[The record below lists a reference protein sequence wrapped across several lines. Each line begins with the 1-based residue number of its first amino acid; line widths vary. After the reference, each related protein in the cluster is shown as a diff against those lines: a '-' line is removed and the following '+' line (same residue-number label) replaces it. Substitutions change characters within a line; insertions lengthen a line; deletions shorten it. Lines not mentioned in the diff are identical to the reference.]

1 MKCDFFQEL
10 FQKQQ
15 PFRKEPL
22 INCMCS
28 KNQENGMLK
37 NQLEHLKSELLSL
50 PKSQIARLRWCGSR
64 ASGRHILQIS
74 QSPGI
79 LSLINKDD
87 ELDMVNLF
95 HPDRSGIIDQ
105 SFSSCSSFWT
115 GNVSDHIPFPTN
127 YFDTVIID
135 ERLEAIADTEN
146 IENVKRLLK
155 PNGKIIVTHKLRE
168 ALHLSKQWTSLLTA
182 FEELDKRIDAE
193 YVNWV
198 GRNTDP
204 PKGKVEQILCEIKG
218 QIDQMDEEV
227 ELKIRAA
234 LQSKKE
240 AELARLEEES
250 KLKMSIPFMRKKLQ
264 DQVELM
270 ELSHKEKLE
279 LIPHSKEVNLH
290 TKTMDQHTVVSN
302 YFSNENVTIV
312 LGEAEYYSENS
323 LKFSH
328 QLTRSLLNKGS
339 QVIYV
344 SSEEQHTIQ
353 PVFNEASK
361 LWQISQKEFWELVSF
376 FKQPTLVI
384 TEAALQLAK
393 KIGRLQWKRWGIY
406 YFNASDISS
415 QSEAHS
421 FLVDTLQPDHFIAG
435 MGSMVP
441 FEAIEESRLPKYE
454 GSTETTKRIVGFIG
468 DLAKDHLNYNLLKQ
482 LLVANADLTIELI
495 GYNVP
500 ETKPIRSN
508 RLKIR
513 EYTHCDEVTI
523 RIQRWTGGIVPLSHQ
538 DQNAAIRMMHAIGLP
553 IYDIKDWS
561 DPIQENDFLRSTNVE
576 TMSDGIEQCL
586 HSGERGGS
594 L

>member
-1 MKCDFFQEL
+1 
-10 FQKQQ
+10 
-15 PFRKEPL
+15 
-22 INCMCS
+22 
-28 KNQENGMLK
+28 MLK
-37 NQLEHLKSELLSL
+37 NQLEHLKSERLSL

-79 LSLINKDD
+79 LSLMNKDD
-87 ELDMVNLF
+87 DLDMVNLF
-95 HPDRSGIIDQ
+95 HSDRSGMIDQ
-105 SFSSCSSFWT
+105 SFSSCSSFWI

-135 ERLEAIADTEN
+135 ERLESLVETES

-168 ALHLSKQWTSLLTA
+168 AIHLTEQWTSLLTT
-182 FEELDKRIDAE
+182 FEELDKRVDAD

-198 GRNTDP
+198 GRNTGP
-204 PKGKVEQILCEIKG
+204 TEKGKVEQILCEIKD
-218 QIDQMDEEV
+218 QIDQMDEELEEKV
-227 ELKIRAA
+227 QAT
-234 LQSKKE
+234 LQDKKE

-264 DQVELM
+264 DRVELM
-270 ELSHKEKLE
+270 ELTHKEKLD
-279 LIPHSKEVNLH
+279 LIPHSKEVNVH
-290 TKTMDQHTVVSN
+290 TKTMDQQTVVSN

-312 LGEAEYYSENS
+312 LGEAEYYSESS

-328 QLTRSLLNKGS
+328 QLTRSLLNRGS
-339 QVIYV
+339 HVIYV
-344 SSEEQHTIQ
+344 SSEEHRTIQ

-361 LWQISQKEFWELVSF
+361 LWQISQKEFWELVPF
-376 FKQPTLVI
+376 FNQPTLVL
-384 TEAALQLAK
+384 TEADLQLAK

-406 YFNASDISS
+406 YFNVSDVSS

-421 FLVDTLQPDHFIAG
+421 YLVHILHPDHFIAG

-441 FEAIEESRLPKYE
+441 FEAIEESRLPRYE

-468 DLAKDHLNYNLLKQ
+468 DLAKDNINYNILKQ
-482 LLVANADLTIELI
+482 LLMANSDLTVELI

-513 EYTHCDEVTI
+513 EYTHSDEMTK
-523 RIQRWTGGIVPLSHQ
+523 RIQRWIGGIVPLSHQ
-538 DQNAAIRMMHAIGLP
+538 DQSAAIRMMHAMGLP
-553 IYDIKDWS
+553 IYDIKNWS
-561 DPIQENDFLRSTNVE
+561 DSIRECGFLRSTNVE
-576 TMSDGIEQCL
+576 TMSDGLEKCL